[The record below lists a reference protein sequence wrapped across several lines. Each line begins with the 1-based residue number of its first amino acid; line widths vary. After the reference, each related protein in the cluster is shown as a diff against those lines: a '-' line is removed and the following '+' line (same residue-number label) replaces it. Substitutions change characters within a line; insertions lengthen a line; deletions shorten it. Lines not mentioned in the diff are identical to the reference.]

1 MPDFFRKIRKDS
13 TAFVREHV
21 TPRVRKRFSA
31 IQNPTDTDSSDSL
44 QRHAPKQVSSTKA
57 SAGMQPAAAATQDPG
72 SKNSSNTKASAG
84 TKSSGEKAESHT
96 PVHEESS
103 SRGKASENKPAAAH
117 MKRIRDARETR
128 KMREAR
134 AERLRASRSAGRYGK
149 SRASLPHRKAT
160 SPHTREATAFQPKP
174 ASSFPSAT
182 KAPSLQRSVE
192 ARKTATKRASSTPQS
207 RTPKTDTQSNT
218 QYSAP
223 VQTRNENND
232 TSTSQTLAPQASAR
246 PAAPQERR
254 RENTPAAT
262 SPAQLT
268 GPSPA
273 QPTKPTTTA
282 QPTKATPAQSA
293 KPSPAQPTKPTTTA
307 QPTKTTPAQS
317 AKPSPAQ
324 STKRTP
330 ARSRAISPS
339 PRPVPQRRHIP
350 GLDGVRGIAV
360 IAVLLYHFWPNLVPG
375 GFMGVDVFFVLSG
388 YLITFLL
395 VKEYR
400 KTGRIS
406 LKQFWLRR
414 VRRILPAAL
423 IVIAVCTALVSLFRG
438 DIAVKIGY
446 HAVTSA
452 LFVSNWGQIAESGSY
467 FSDADL
473 NIFTHYW
480 SLSIEEQFYLFWPL
494 LVLAILAIG
503 TRKRTE
509 RDHLSLLLYVTMA
522 IGIASFAAMLVL
534 YNPQDDPTRVYFGT
548 DTHAFGL
555 AVGAAIAFMVSRG
568 SSFLTPT
575 SAPASSSTGASAR
588 LKLNV
593 EVAAWAGFVALIL
606 MFLTVQDTS
615 SFTYRGGLLIASLLT
630 GWLVALSVRGRGSL
644 VRVLSHPGLAWFG
657 DRSFSLYL
665 WHWPLFLMFKQL
677 YTQTMDMH
685 GNFATKVGV
694 PVSALIATL
703 ACTYATYHYVEN
715 PFRKQ
720 GYRKTVTTLK
730 GPRLAATTATASLIC
745 VGMVVAILTAPAQ
758 TNVEKQLQ
766 ALAAQQEQ
774 QKQRVASANQSQ
786 ATGAAADPMASPIKS
801 HQLPKGK
808 AITAIGDSVMLASY
822 NALTKRYPGIFV
834 DADVSRHYSGGEPVL
849 ENLKAQKKLRN
860 TVVLGFGTN
869 GQAFPGQLE
878 RMLDVIGPDRTVIVV
893 APYGP
898 VPGISDAAQQV
909 ISFAKTRP
917 NVFPA
922 MWCQLAADNPE
933 ALYSDRV
940 HPKPERANL
949 YVRAITDALKT
960 AASGKQEP
968 PLTCPVAS

>member
-44 QRHAPKQVSSTKA
+44 QRHAPKQVSSTKP
-57 SAGMQPAAAATQDPG
+57 SAGVQPDAAATQDPG
-72 SKNSSNTKASAG
+72 SKENSSTRPSADMQPDAAATQGPGSKENSSTKPSAG
-84 TKSSGEKAESHT
+84 TKRSGEKAESHT
-96 PVHEESS
+96 PAHEENS
-103 SRGKASENKPAAAH
+103 SRGKASENKPAAVH
-117 MKRIRDARETR
+117 MKRIRDAREAR

-134 AERLRASRSAGRYGK
+134 AERIRASRSAGRYGK

-160 SPHTREATAFQPKP
+160 NPHTREATAFQPKP
-174 ASSFPSAT
+174 ATSFPSAA
-182 KAPSLQRSVE
+182 KAPSLQRSVA

-207 RTPKTDTQSNT
+207 RSPKTDTQSNT
-218 QYSAP
+218 QSSAP
-223 VQTRNENND
+223 VQTRNESKD

-246 PAAPQERR
+246 PAAPQQRR
-254 RENTPAAT
+254 KENTPAAT

-273 QPTKPTTTA
+273 
-282 QPTKATPAQSA
+282 
-293 KPSPAQPTKPTTTA
+293 
-307 QPTKTTPAQS
+307 
-317 AKPSPAQ
+317 
-324 STKRTP
+324 
-330 ARSRAISPS
+330 RSRAISTS

-395 VKEYR
+395 VREYR

-446 HAVTSA
+446 HALTSA

-503 TRKRTE
+503 TRKRAE
-509 RDHLSLLLYVTMA
+509 RDQLSLLLYVTMA

-575 SAPASSSTGASAR
+575 SAPALSSTGASAR

-720 GYRKTVTTLK
+720 GYRKTVTALK

-774 QKQRVASANQSQ
+774 QKQRLASANQSQ

-878 RMLDVIGPDRTVIVV
+878 RMLDVIGPDRTVIIV

-949 YVRAITDALKT
+949 YVRAITDALKI

>member
-31 IQNPTDTDSSDSL
+31 IHNPTDTDSSDFL
-44 QRHAPKQVSSTKA
+44 QRHAPKQVSSTQP
-57 SAGMQPAAAATQDPG
+57 SADMQPDAATTQDPG
-72 SKNSSNTKASAG
+72 SKKSSSTQPSAG
-84 TKSSGEKAESHT
+84 AKRSGEKAESHT
-96 PVHEESS
+96 PTHEENS
-103 SRGKASENKPAAAH
+103 SRGKASEYKPAAAH
-117 MKRIRDARETR
+117 MKRIRDAREAR

-134 AERLRASRSAGRYGK
+134 AEQLRASRSAGRYGK
-149 SRASLPHRKAT
+149 SRASLPHRRAT
-160 SPHTREATAFQPKP
+160 NPHTREATAFQPKP

-192 ARKTATKRASSTPQS
+192 ARKAATKRASSAPQS
-207 RTPKTDTQSNT
+207 RSPKTDTQSDT
-218 QYSAP
+218 QSSAP
-223 VQTRNENND
+223 VQTRNESKD
-232 TSTSQTLAPQASAR
+232 TSTSQTRAPQANAR

-254 RENTPAAT
+254 KENSPAAT

-268 GPSPA
+268 GPSPT

-282 QPTKATPAQSA
+282 PSTKTTPAQSAKPSPTQPTKPTTTAPSTKTTPAPSA
-293 KPSPAQPTKPTTTA
+293 KPSPAQPTKPT
-307 QPTKTTPAQS
+307 
-317 AKPSPAQ
+317 
-324 STKRTP
+324 P
-330 ARSRAISPS
+330 ARSRAISTS
-339 PRPVPQRRHIP
+339 PRPVSQRRHIP

-395 VKEYR
+395 VREYR

-446 HAVTSA
+446 HAFTSA

-509 RDHLSLLLYVTMA
+509 RDQLSLLLYVTMA

-555 AVGAAIAFMVSRG
+555 AVGAAIAFMLSRG

-630 GWLVALSVRGRGSL
+630 GWLVALSVRGRGIL

-774 QKQRVASANQSQ
+774 QKQRVGAANQSQ

-949 YVRAITDALKT
+949 YVRAITDALKI